1 MFTVL
6 ACMHDS
12 NACGNTYQNPNK
24 ELDLVYHFQP
34 SFIDAMTS
42 CGTGRMSNLHF
53 WALHHQ
59 QAKDQ
64 LLSIFLFCIYSDDI
78 MGS

>member
-12 NACGNTYQNPNK
+12 NACGNTYQNPNE

-42 CGTGRMSNLHF
+42 CGTGRMSNLQF
-53 WALHHQ
+53 WALQHQ
-59 QAKDQ
+59 QAKEQ
-64 LLSIFLFCIYSDDI
+64 LLQLVKVEQ
-78 MGS
+78 